1 MFELALLEI
10 NSDTPQIQHC
20 CPNSITSMESKE
32 ICLTER
38 NGQANEKFTFIN
50 AIATSLFLLH
60 LSFAC
65 NPTFHWK

>member
-10 NSDTPQIQHC
+10 NSDTAQIQHC

-38 NGQANEKFTFIN
+38 NGQAN
-50 AIATSLFLLH
+50 
-60 LSFAC
+60 
-65 NPTFHWK
+65 